1 MVNLLSEYII
11 THIIYIVYS
20 KMDIGDH
27 CYNNYNRYNKHTIM
41 TNMII
46 TGYKQMDG
54 VIINNVTGRSSFFI
68 SRQLPVSRKLRL
80 LSQELANVRRVT
92 VIEEYETFL

>member
-11 THIIYIVYS
+11 THIIYTVYG

-41 TNMII
+41 TNMTI

-54 VIINNVTGRSSFFI
+54 VIINNVTGRSSFLIADNYPSHVNYAFCHKNW
-68 SRQLPVSRKLRL
+68 L
-80 LSQELANVRRVT
+80 T
-92 VIEEYETFL
+92 